1 MFCSHKRKLL
11 VKKLY
16 KGKIITL
23 ETGVVLNKYTYVK
36 FCPDCNKNI
45 YEKVIG

>member
-1 MFCSHKRKLL
+1 MFCLHKRKLL

-16 KGKIITL
+16 EGKTVMLGTVYIAS
-23 ETGVVLNKYTYVK
+23 KYTYVK

-45 YEKVIG
+45 YQKMIG